1 VRSLKEKDELKR
13 QLEDLVAVERD
24 QVVKTA
30 ATDQVS
36 NLLNFFSSLMI
47 RMNNLEVLSQ
57 RTYSGWSNILEQGR
71 EYQSNP
77 QLFASK
83 PFHASRLFVRK
94 NDTAWL

>member
-1 VRSLKEKDELKR
+1 MRSLKEKDELKR

-24 QVVKTA
+24 QLVKTA

-57 RTYSGWSNILEQGR
+57 RTYYGWSKR
-71 EYQSNP
+71 
-77 QLFASK
+77 A
-83 PFHASRLFVRK
+83 RLGVSE
-94 NDTAWL
+94 

>member
-57 RTYSGWSNILEQGR
+57 RTYSGWSYI
-71 EYQSNP
+71 
-77 QLFASK
+77 
-83 PFHASRLFVRK
+83 
-94 NDTAWL
+94 

>member
-1 VRSLKEKDELKR
+1 VFKLFLLFRSKVELDEERVRSLKEKDELKR
-13 QLEDLVAVERD
+13 QLEDLVAVERA

-57 RTYSGWSNILEQGR
+57 RTYSGWSNI
-71 EYQSNP
+71 
-77 QLFASK
+77 
-83 PFHASRLFVRK
+83 
-94 NDTAWL
+94 